1 MFSFPVSI
9 LLHNWIL
16 FQVYIACD
24 DPSAL
29 ALISNCLI
37 RVKMEGGVPSEI
49 KKKHRVGLVNFVLV
63 LLDFWRALI
72 GLMLWH

>member
-49 KKKHRVGLVNFVLV
+49 KKKQDKWSL
-63 LLDFWRALI
+63 
-72 GLMLWH
+72 